1 MSLNERIH
9 HIVPNNTFQ
18 STSDRVYSSDPSIS
32 FELITSSF
40 KLDSTSPD
48 ANVISSPLCGQVQR
62 PDPFLSSTS
71 SEVHHQANQ
80 SHDVSGGML
89 TPDPFLSQVHQA
101 NKASDLH
108 KFSIDSTLAQEY
120 EQCAFQAEYDQQ
132 YNLAHHLASGFIKC
146 TEMIN
151 HEPVYV
157 PKKLITEAQI
167 IFSTEAQQIFY
178 DKFTSQIPSH
188 LPRYNIF
195 CNYLN
200 SDNIYF

>member
-1 MSLNERIH
+1 LDSITTTKVKQFADTTFLHSVQMKPDSGNISTSLQFSGQPFLKQGMSLNERIH

-89 TPDPFLSQVHQA
+89 TPDPFLSQVHQT
-101 NKASDLH
+101 KQV
-108 KFSIDSTLAQEY
+108 I
-120 EQCAFQAEYDQQ
+120 
-132 YNLAHHLASGFIKC
+132 
-146 TEMIN
+146 
-151 HEPVYV
+151 
-157 PKKLITEAQI
+157 
-167 IFSTEAQQIFY
+167 
-178 DKFTSQIPSH
+178 FTSFLLI
-188 LPRYNIF
+188 L
-195 CNYLN
+195 L
-200 SDNIYF
+200 